1 MIKYLELYRDHMI
14 VSRGYSIN
22 TVSSYIRDIK
32 QYFDVIKDRNIDA
45 YFEFLV
51 KNNYT
56 VSSQNRKIS
65 ALSSYYNYLIQ
76 FNYEKVNPFYN
87 VEMAK
92 REKKLP
98 DCLSYDEVLKLIEV
112 SKDDYLDRAII
123 EVLYGC
129 GLRVSELCNLKIS
142 DIHFEESLIEC
153 LGKGNKQRYVPINKE
168 ALFAI
173 NDYLVNC
180 RSKLEYKESDDI
192 LFLSRKGRVL
202 HREYVNEM
210 LKRVAN
216 KARIN
221 KNVYPHMLRH
231 TFSTHLLM
239 NGANL
244 RSIQTMLGHKNLST
258 TEIYTHV
265 DKKKLMDDYNKYFK
279 E

>member
-1 MIKYLELYRDHMI
+1 M
-14 VSRGYSIN
+14 
-22 TVSSYIRDIK
+22 
-32 QYFDVIKDRNIDA
+32 
-45 YFEFLV
+45 
-51 KNNYT
+51 
-56 VSSQNRKIS
+56 
-65 ALSSYYNYLIQ
+65 
-76 FNYEKVNPFYN
+76 
-87 VEMAK
+87 
-92 REKKLP
+92 
-98 DCLSYDEVLKLIEV
+98 
-112 SKDDYLDRAII
+112 
-123 EVLYGC
+123 
-129 GLRVSELCNLKIS
+129 
-142 DIHFEESLIEC
+142 
-153 LGKGNKQRYVPINKE
+153 
-168 ALFAI
+168 
-173 NDYLVNC
+173 
-180 RSKLEYKESDDI
+180 
-192 LFLSRKGRVL
+192 L